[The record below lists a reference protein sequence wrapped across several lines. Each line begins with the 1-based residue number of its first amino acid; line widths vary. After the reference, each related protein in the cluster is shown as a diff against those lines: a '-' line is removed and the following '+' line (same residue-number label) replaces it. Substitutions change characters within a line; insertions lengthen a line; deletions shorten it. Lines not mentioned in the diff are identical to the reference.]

1 MLNGKKIVL
10 GVTGGIAAY
19 KCVDLASRLRKKGA
33 EVHVI
38 LTRGA
43 QNFVTETAMRE
54 ISGNPVIT
62 SMWGEIHNYDVEH
75 IALATLADVVLI
87 APATA
92 NVIAKAAA
100 GIADDMLTTTVLA
113 TRAPIFFAPAMNS
126 NMYENPVTQQN
137 ITTLQQRGW
146 QLIPPASG
154 HLACG
159 TSGIGRMPEPAEL
172 VEVLE
177 NYFIG
182 EGGSVESADGNTMDN
197 TMGNTMGNIMGSTM
211 QGLKLLVTAAGTR
224 EPIDPV
230 RYIGNRSSGKMGYAI
245 AEAAARLG
253 AEVTLISGPSALQP
267 PAGVE
272 FFGVES
278 AREMRQ
284 LVQERFPACD
294 IVIKAA
300 AVADYRVKNVSDQK
314 IKKNDAELTL
324 VLEKNPD
331 ILKELGEMKQPHQT
345 LVGFAAETQNLLQYA
360 KGKLEKKNLDMIV
373 ANDVSKPQAG
383 FNVDTNL
390 IKLLKRD
397 GSIEELPL
405 MSKKELAYIILDRVM
420 KLRK

>member
-126 NMYENPVTQQN
+126 NMYENPVTQRN

-182 EGGSVESADGNTMDN
+182 EGGSVESADGNTMD
-197 TMGNTMGNIMGSTM
+197 NTMGNIMGSTM

>member
-92 NVIAKAAA
+92 NVLAKAAA

-197 TMGNTMGNIMGSTM
+197 TMGNIMGSTM

-284 LVQERFPACD
+284 LVQERFTACD

>member
-92 NVIAKAAA
+92 NVLAKAAA

-126 NMYENPVTQQN
+126 NMYENPVTQRN

-177 NYFIG
+177 NYFAG

-197 TMGNTMGNIMGSTM
+197 TMGNIIGSTM

-230 RYIGNRSSGKMGYAI
+230 RYIGTRSSGKMGYAI

-324 VLEKNPD
+324 VLQKNPD

-397 GSIEELPL
+397 GSIEELSL

>member
-75 IALATLADVVLI
+75 IALSTLADVVLS
-87 APATA
+87 APAA
-92 NVIAKAAA
+92 SNVLAKAAA

-113 TRAPIFFAPAMNS
+113 TRAPIFVAPAMNS

-177 NYFIG
+177 NYFAG

-197 TMGNTMGNIMGSTM
+197 TMGSTM
-211 QGLKLLVTAAGTR
+211 QGMKILVTAAGTR

-253 AEVTLISGPSALQP
+253 AEVTLISGPSFLQP

-360 KGKLEKKNLDMIV
+360 QGKLEKKNLDMIV

>member
-92 NVIAKAAA
+92 NVLAKAAA

-197 TMGNTMGNIMGSTM
+197 TMGSTM
-211 QGLKLLVTAAGTR
+211 QGMKILVTAAGTR

-253 AEVTLISGPSALQP
+253 AEVTLISGPSFLQP

>member
-19 KCVDLASRLRKKGA
+19 KCVDLASRLRKQGA
-33 EVHVI
+33 EVYVI

-54 ISGNPVIT
+54 ISGNPVVT

-75 IALATLADVVLI
+75 IALANLADVVLI

-92 NVIAKAAA
+92 NVLAKAAT

-137 ITTLQQRGW
+137 ISTLQQRGW
-146 QLIPPASG
+146 QLIEPASG

-177 NYFIG
+177 NYFAG
-182 EGGSVESADGNTMDN
+182 ADDSVESADGNTMDN
-197 TMGNTMGNIMGSTM
+197 TMDNTTDNTM
-211 QGLKLLVTAAGTR
+211 QGLKILVTAAGTR

-245 AEAAARLG
+245 AEAAASLG
-253 AEVTLISGPSALQP
+253 AEVTLVSGPSALQP

-420 KLRK
+420 KLRM

>member
-1 MLNGKKIVL
+1 MLNGKRIVL

-54 ISGNPVIT
+54 ISGNPVVT

-92 NVIAKAAA
+92 NVLAKAAA

-146 QLIPPASG
+146 QLIEPASG

-177 NYFIG
+177 KYFAG
-182 EGGSVESADGNTMDN
+182 EDGNVESVDGNTMDN
-197 TMGNTMGNIMGSTM
+197 TMDNTTDNTM
-211 QGLKLLVTAAGTR
+211 QGLKILVTAAGTR

-245 AEAAARLG
+245 AEAAASLG
-253 AEVTLISGPSALQP
+253 AEVTLVSGPSALQP

-284 LVQERFPACD
+284 LVQERFSSCD

-420 KLRK
+420 KLRM

>member
-197 TMGNTMGNIMGSTM
+197 TMGNIMGSTM

-360 KGKLEKKNLDMIV
+360 QGKLEKKNLDMIV